1 MGRILWVNPVGS
13 DAFDDET
20 AEVIERVRSPEHE
33 AVIRSLEQ
41 GLPTHLEYHLH
52 EHAVFEPMLELMREA
67 EADGFDAAV
76 IGCFYDGGLRE
87 LREAL
92 DFPVVGMAEASML
105 FACSL
110 GHQFSILV
118 GRRKWIPK
126 MRDNAITVGIDRR
139 IASFRSLEMS
149 IPEMFEDPALLDQRA
164 IEQGLLAVEDGAE
177 LVLFSELVPATL
189 VERAGAELPIPLLDP
204 GVACWKWAEMAADIY
219 RRTGLSHGRAFG
231 YEAPP
236 V

>member
-13 DAFDDET
+13 DAFD
-20 AEVIERVRSPEHE
+20 
-33 AVIRSLEQ
+33 
-41 GLPTHLEYHLH
+41 
-52 EHAVFEPMLELMREA
+52 
-67 EADGFDAAV
+67 
-76 IGCFYDGGLRE
+76 
-87 LREAL
+87 
-92 DFPVVGMAEASML
+92 EASML

-149 IPEMFEDPALLDQRA
+149 IPQMFEDPADL
-164 IEQGLLAVEDGAE
+164 
-177 LVLFSELVPATL
+177 
-189 VERAGAELPIPLLDP
+189 
-204 GVACWKWAEMAADIY
+204 GVAGWKWAEMVADIY